1 MFVSISKLRNS
12 SAYIFAQN
20 VPDSRL
26 LLLHRLADPQRLQ
39 QLGVG
44 HDQVLP
50 VDEEDGDVLLGQQ
63 VGAPDALDEH
73 LVKEGEG

>member
-26 LLLHRLADPQRLQ
+26 LLLHRLTDPQRLQ

-73 LVKEGEG
+73 LVKEGEW